1 VTDRRFGFVQWEFAG
16 RLGPDPG
23 RYPVRRFAGD
33 DVREIVVIGGL
44 EAPRR
49 VLVSKRRRAK
59 AVSEPGEHLVEV
71 TRATV
76 IDAAPMYERE
86 AAEAWLEEA
95 AGTRAEEVVAGA
107 LAVLNRAVAGHRI
120 SAADPLLPD
129 ADPARALVTRVG
141 YGAGEQV
148 AEGQWEAA
156 RELPVPRDRRSRALV
171 PQQRLAA
178 LLGGRDVALA
188 CEELTLRARAD
199 LDAGRQR
206 EAAMQLHLALE
217 AAVAELE
224 SWRGRSD
231 IGRRIDELAGLR
243 EPVAAAAN
251 AAIQGGLE
259 PGTVAEASGAL
270 ERLEAALRAR
280 AALEAAS
287 GGTAGR

>member
-1 VTDRRFGFVQWEFAG
+1 MTERRFGFVQWEFAG

-33 DVREIVVIGGL
+33 DVRSIVVIGGF

-49 VLVSKRRRAK
+49 SLLPRGRRAK
-59 AVSEPGEHLVEV
+59 AAKEAGPAAVDV

-76 IDAAPMYERE
+76 IDAEPMYERD
-86 AAEAWLEEA
+86 AAEAWLEQA
-95 AGTRAEEVVAGA
+95 AGERSETVVAEA
-107 LAVLNRAVAGHRI
+107 LAVLNRAVAAQRV
-120 SAADPLLPD
+120 AAVDPLQAD
-129 ADPARALVTRVG
+129 ADPDRALVVRVG
-141 YGAGEQV
+141 YGLGEQV
-148 AEGQWEAA
+148 AEGDWEAA
-156 RELPVPRDRRSRALV
+156 SELPRPRERRSRALV

-178 LLGGRDVALA
+178 LLSGRDVALA
-188 CEELTLRARAD
+188 CEELALRARGD

-231 IGRRIDELAGLR
+231 MGERIDELAGLR
-243 EPVAAAAN
+243 GDVAGAAN

-259 PGTVAEASGAL
+259 PEQVVAVSRAL

-280 AALEAAS
+280 AAREAS
-287 GGTAGR
+287 AGS

>member
-1 VTDRRFGFVQWEFAG
+1 VTERRFGFVQWEFAG

-33 DVREIVVIGGL
+33 DVREIVVIGGY

-49 VLVSKRRRAK
+49 SLRPRTRRAR
-59 AVSEPGEHLVEV
+59 AAREAEPTAVEV

-76 IDAAPMYERE
+76 IDAVPLYERE
-86 AAEAWLEEA
+86 AAERWLEQA
-95 AGTRAEEVVAGA
+95 AGERADEIVAGA
-107 LAVLNRAVAGHRI
+107 LATLNRAVAGQRVA
-120 SAADPLLPD
+120 AADPLQAD

-141 YGAGEQV
+141 YGVGEQV
-148 AEGQWEAA
+148 AEGDWEAA
-156 RELPVPRDRRSRALV
+156 RVLPRPPERRSRALV

-178 LLGGRDVALA
+178 LLSGRDVALA
-188 CEELTLRARAD
+188 CEELALRARGD
-199 LDAGRQR
+199 LTAGRQR

-224 SWRGRSD
+224 SWRAD
-231 IGRRIDELAGLR
+231 MAERIDELAGLR
-243 EPVAAAAN
+243 PDVAKAAN

-259 PGTVAEASGAL
+259 PSDVAVVSGAL

-280 AALEAAS
+280 AAREAA
-287 GGTAGR
+287 AGS

>member
-1 VTDRRFGFVQWEFAG
+1 MTERRFGFVQWEFAG

-49 VLVSKRRRAK
+49 SLRPQRRRAK
-59 AVSEPGEHLVEV
+59 AVPAPALAAVEV

-76 IDAAPMYERE
+76 IDATPMYERD
-86 AAEAWLEEA
+86 AAEEWLESA
-95 AGTRAEEVVAGA
+95 TGPQAEEVVAGA
-107 LAVLNRAVAGHRI
+107 LAVLNRAVAGHRV

-129 ADPARALVTRVG
+129 ADPARALVTRIG
-141 YGAGEQV
+141 YGVGEQV
-148 AEGQWEAA
+148 AEGDWEAA
-156 RELPVPRDRRSRALV
+156 RELPPSRGRRARALM

-178 LLGGRDVALA
+178 LLAGRDVALA
-188 CEELTLRARAD
+188 CEELALRARAD
-199 LDAGRQR
+199 LGAGRER
-206 EAAMQLHLALE
+206 EAAMQLHVALE

-231 IGRRIDELAGLR
+231 LGDRIDELAALR
-243 EPVAAAAN
+243 TGVAAAAN

-259 PGTVAEASGAL
+259 PEAVAVVSGAL

-280 AALEAAS
+280 AALEAA
-287 GGTAGR
+287 AGS